1 MGYGERLAVDDVPAF
16 EAEAKA
22 SGEAGYRV
30 FDRDEGRARQSD
42 REVVVVRQIEPQAGN
57 SAALGVN
64 SLSVPAARDAVL
76 TARDSGLPT
85 ASAGF
90 RLTQSALDETG
101 LVLYQALYRGT
112 PTDLASRRAQFRGIV
127 FVGLRAE
134 QAMAALIL
142 PGQHDLL
149 WCLVDR
155 DPAATR
161 HRLAGPAGCEAPGAQ
176 ASDFQAIRLIELGQL
191 HAELRIAAPPPTN
204 RGIQTEASWL
214 LGMACLTAA
223 SMLGALLLTV
233 TGQARRTALAVQV
246 GTAELRREMEDR
258 AQAEAALRASEA
270 QLRGFLDHVPI
281 GVLFLDPEG
290 RLLGCNPRFC
300 EMVGRSEA
308 DLLGQSLT
316 ALVHEED
323 RIRWQQMRQSLLDRQ
338 SDVSRDRLRLHNG
351 ALDGSGS
358 PDRTGELVVRVS
370 ASALRGEA
378 GELTRMV
385 GVVEDITEHL
395 RLEESERALSRA
407 EAASRAKSE
416 FLSRMSHELRTPLNA
431 MIGFSQLL
439 GLDRDPVLVPRQRDW
454 SQQIQRAG
462 WHLLELI
469 NETLD
474 LARIESG
481 TVRLMLA
488 PVALGPLATTCRAML
503 APTAE
508 QRGIRI
514 DVVLGGGTEAVIGD
528 PTRLKQVL
536 TNLLSNA
543 VKYNREGGTVRLS
556 TRRVAARRSFE
567 VEIEVSDS
575 GLGMTDTQM
584 ASLFQ
589 PYNRLG
595 RENSNIEGTG
605 IGLVITRRLTE
616 LMGGTLNVASE
627 AGRGTVCTLRLP
639 AADTADLPVVRY
651 TETSPAPYLRRLV
664 HYVEDNET
672 NVEVMRGILAQRAQV
687 ELEVSMLGLDS
698 LAAIRAN
705 RPDLVLLDMHLPD
718 ISGIEL
724 LRHLK
729 QDDGLAAIPVVVVS
743 ADATA
748 NRTQEALAA
757 GALHYVTKPMDV
769 TQFLGIIDAILE
781 NADTHW
787 GI

>member
-1 MGYGERLAVDDVPAF
+1 
-16 EAEAKA
+16 
-22 SGEAGYRV
+22 
-30 FDRDEGRARQSD
+30 
-42 REVVVVRQIEPQAGN
+42 
-57 SAALGVN
+57 
-64 SLSVPAARDAVL
+64 
-76 TARDSGLPT
+76 
-85 ASAGF
+85 
-90 RLTQSALDETG
+90 
-101 LVLYQALYRGT
+101 
-112 PTDLASRRAQFRGIV
+112 
-127 FVGLRAE
+127 
-134 QAMAALIL
+134 
-142 PGQHDLL
+142 
-149 WCLVDR
+149 
-155 DPAATR
+155 
-161 HRLAGPAGCEAPGAQ
+161 
-176 ASDFQAIRLIELGQL
+176 
-191 HAELRIAAPPPTN
+191 
-204 RGIQTEASWL
+204 
-214 LGMACLTAA
+214 
-223 SMLGALLLTV
+223 
-233 TGQARRTALAVQV
+233 
-246 GTAELRREMEDR
+246 
-258 AQAEAALRASEA
+258 
-270 QLRGFLDHVPI
+270 
-281 GVLFLDPEG
+281 
-290 RLLGCNPRFC
+290 
-300 EMVGRSEA
+300 
-308 DLLGQSLT
+308 
-316 ALVHEED
+316 
-323 RIRWQQMRQSLLDRQ
+323 
-338 SDVSRDRLRLHNG
+338 
-351 ALDGSGS
+351 
-358 PDRTGELVVRVS
+358 
-370 ASALRGEA
+370 
-378 GELTRMV
+378 
-385 GVVEDITEHL
+385 
-395 RLEESERALSRA
+395 
-407 EAASRAKSE
+407 
-416 FLSRMSHELRTPLNA
+416 